1 MLKRP
6 AIERLLR
13 PRTVAVLGAS
23 STPGSL
29 GASVLSNLDR
39 FGFAGEIYPINPK
52 RDRIGQRRC
61 LPSAA
66 ALLLGGDVAVLAI
79 PSAGVL
85 ESMRA
90 LASREIGAAVIFS
103 AGFAE
108 AGAAGLAAQN
118 ELSALARDHAIVIE
132 GPNCLGMVNYPARVA
147 LTFVETAVQ
156 ELTRPGV
163 AIISQSGAMAVV
175 LSTMLRSRDI
185 SISYS
190 I

>member
-52 RDRIGQRRC
+52 RDRIGERRC

-66 ALLLGGDVAVLAI
+66 ALPLGVDVAVLAI

-85 ESMRA
+85 DRFRQLKFLVGRPRAQPAHYQVFRAVPNNLIPYEDAPESNDQ
-90 LASREIGAAVIFS
+90 LSR
-103 AGFAE
+103 
-108 AGAAGLAAQN
+108 Q
-118 ELSALARDHAIVIE
+118 IE
-132 GPNCLGMVNYPARVA
+132 PTTKRL
-147 LTFVETAVQ
+147 
-156 ELTRPGV
+156 
-163 AIISQSGAMAVV
+163 
-175 LSTMLRSRDI
+175 
-185 SISYS
+185 
-190 I
+190 